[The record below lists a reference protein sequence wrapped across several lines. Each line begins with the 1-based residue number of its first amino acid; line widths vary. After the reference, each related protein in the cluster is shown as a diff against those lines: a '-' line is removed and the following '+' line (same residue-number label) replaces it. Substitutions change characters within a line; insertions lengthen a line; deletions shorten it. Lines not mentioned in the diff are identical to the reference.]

1 MAVFYWLRQH
11 FRKAVWD
18 SLGEH
23 CGCHQADPRDRQVML
38 LGAQTWVADSL
49 GERNG
54 FRSPAANPQEAML
67 TSVTLSW
74 RDRWVG

>member
-1 MAVFYWLRQH
+1 
-11 FRKAVWD
+11 
-18 SLGEH
+18 
-23 CGCHQADPRDRQVML
+23 ML
-38 LGAQTWVADSL
+38 LGAQTWVAESL

>member
-1 MAVFYWLRQH
+1 MPPGWG
-11 FRKAVWD
+11 KGW
-18 SLGEH
+18 G
-23 CGCHQADPRDRQVML
+23 GADPRDRQVML
-38 LGAQTWVADSL
+38 LGAQTWVTESL